1 MPESPASPTPYEVL
15 GVPASASQA
24 ELRRAYRR
32 CLRATHPDT
41 GGNAARFT
49 AVQLAWERIGDPA
62 ERAAYD
68 QGRSRVREP
77 SSGFARPAPPARP
90 RPEGSSLRA
99 RSYGHPGGRA
109 REQFI
114 TMLREWAGR
123 GTPPADPYDP
133 QLVRSAPREIRHALA
148 KALAEE
154 ETART
159 VSALGIGFT
168 IWNDVATH
176 HGKVDHVVLG
186 PAGLFALESQ
196 DWGSEVRLVRG
207 ELVGDA
213 VPFRAEP
220 VRSLTR
226 ATRAL
231 GKELGVR
238 FTAVLL
244 VVPDDALAEPIIPV
258 GRGRRANFLVVRRSL
273 MPQLLR
279 DGLSDGPRTSI
290 GEVFDVRSRLQ
301 SRIRFV

>member
-15 GVPASASQA
+15 GVSASASDE

-32 CLRATHPDT
+32 SLRAAHPDT
-41 GGNAARFT
+41 GGTAALFT
-49 AVQLAWERIGDPA
+49 AVQLAWERVGDPV

-77 SSGFARPAPPARP
+77 GSGFARPTPQARP
-90 RPEGSSLRA
+90 RPERSSLRA

-109 REQFI
+109 REQFV
-114 TMLREWAGR
+114 TMLREWSGR
-123 GTPPADPYDP
+123 GTPPVDPYDP
-133 QLVRSAPREIRHALA
+133 ALVRSAPREIRHALA

-154 ETART
+154 QTART
-159 VSALGIGFT
+159 VRALGIGFT
-168 IWNDVATH
+168 IWNDVATRLD
-176 HGKVDHVVLG
+176 KVDHVVLG

-196 DWGSEVRLVRG
+196 DWGSAVRLVRG
-207 ELVGDA
+207 ELVGEA
-213 VPFRAEP
+213 VPPRAEP

-231 GKELGVR
+231 AKELGVR

-244 VVPDDALAEPIIPV
+244 VVPDGALAEPIIPA
-258 GRGRRANFLVVRRSL
+258 GRGRHANVLVIRRSL

-279 DGLSDGPRTSI
+279 DGLADGPRTSI

>member
-15 GVPASASQA
+15 GVPASASHA

-41 GGNAARFT
+41 GGSAARFT
-49 AVQLAWERIGDPA
+49 AVQLAWERVGDPV

-68 QGRSRVREP
+68 HGRSRVAEP
-77 SSGFARPAPPARP
+77 DSGFARPAPPARP
-90 RPEGSSLRA
+90 RSNGAGLRA
-99 RSYGHPGGRA
+99 RSYGHPGGHA
-109 REQFI
+109 REQFL
-114 TMLREWAGR
+114 TMLREWVGR
-123 GTPPADPYDP
+123 GTPVVDPYDP
-133 QLVRSAPREIRHALA
+133 ALVRSAPREIRHALA

-159 VSALGIGFT
+159 VSTLGIGFT

-186 PAGLFALESQ
+186 PAGLFALDSQ
-196 DWGSEVRLVRG
+196 DWGIPVRVVRG

-213 VPFRAEP
+213 VPDRAEP

-226 ATRAL
+226 ATRSL
-231 GKELGVR
+231 GRELGVR
-238 FTAVLL
+238 FTAVL
-244 VVPDDALAEPIIPV
+244 VIVPDDALAEPIIPA
-258 GRGRRANFLVVRRSL
+258 GRGRHSNLFVIRRS
-273 MPQLLR
+273 MVPQLLR
-279 DGLSDGPRTSI
+279 DGRSDGPRTSI

>member
-15 GVPASASQA
+15 GVTASASQA

-32 CLRATHPDT
+32 SLRAAHPDT
-41 GGNAARFT
+41 GGTASRFT

-68 QGRSRVREP
+68 QGRSRVAEP
-77 SSGFARPAPPARP
+77 GSGFARPAPPAGR

-133 QLVRSAPREIRHALA
+133 ALVRSAPREIRHVLA

-176 HGKVDHVVLG
+176 HDKVDHVVLG

-196 DWGSEVRLVRG
+196 DWGSVVRVVRG
-207 ELVGDA
+207 ELSGDA

-226 ATRAL
+226 ASRAL
-231 GKELGVR
+231 GRELGVR

-244 VVPDDALAEPIIPV
+244 VVPDDALAEPMVPV
-258 GRGRRANFLVVRRSL
+258 GRGRRANFLVIRRSL

-301 SRIRFV
+301 SRIRLI

>member
-15 GVPASASQA
+15 GVSASASPA

-32 CLRATHPDT
+32 CLRASHPDT
-41 GGNAARFT
+41 GGSAARFT
-49 AVQLAWERIGDPA
+49 AVQLAWERIGDPVD
-62 ERAAYD
+62 RAAYD

-77 SSGFARPAPPARP
+77 GSGSARPAPPARS
-90 RPEGSSLRA
+90 RQEGSALRA
-99 RSYGHPGGRA
+99 RSYGHPGGRS
-109 REQFI
+109 RERFL
-114 TMLREWAGR
+114 TMVREWAGR

-133 QLVRSAPREIRHALA
+133 ALVRSAPWEIRHALA

-154 ETART
+154 HTARR

-196 DWGSEVRLVRG
+196 DWGSEVRVVRG
-207 ELVGDA
+207 ELSGDA
-213 VPFRAEP
+213 VPTRAEP
-220 VRSLTR
+220 LRSLSR
-226 ATRAL
+226 ATRSL
-231 GKELGVR
+231 GRELGVR
-238 FTAVLL
+238 FTAVLM
-244 VVPDDALAEPIIPV
+244 VVPDDALAEPMIAV
-258 GRGRRANFLVVRRSL
+258 GRGRRGNLLVIRRTVL
-273 MPQLLR
+273 PQLLR
-279 DGLSDGPRTSI
+279 DGLSGGPRTTI

>member
-24 ELRRAYRR
+24 ELRVAYRR
-32 CLRATHPDT
+32 CLRASHPDT
-41 GGNAARFT
+41 GGSAARFT

-77 SSGFARPAPPARP
+77 SAGFARPAPPARS

-213 VPFRAEP
+213 VPIRAEP

-238 FTAVLL
+238 FTAVVL
-244 VVPDDALAEPIIPV
+244 VVPDDALAEPMLPV
-258 GRGRRANFLVVRRSL
+258 GRGRRANFLVIRRSL

-279 DGLSDGPRTSI
+279 DGLADGPRTSI